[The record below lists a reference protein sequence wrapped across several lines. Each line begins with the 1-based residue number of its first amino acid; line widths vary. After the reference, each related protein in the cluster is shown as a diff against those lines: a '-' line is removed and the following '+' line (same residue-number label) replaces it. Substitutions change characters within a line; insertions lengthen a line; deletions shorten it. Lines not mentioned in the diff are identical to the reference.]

1 MIENQT
7 KTISQAQSEGN
18 SWVTWAKLLG
28 CSLFGI
34 GFFLTPFVYEG
45 SWTIALG
52 VVSNVFTSL
61 IGENMK
67 YFTCSIFIIGALLSV
82 IYNLTPR
89 SFSTRLPH
97 SEKFIASHWLWT
109 LLSVIGGVTA
119 GMTLFQVGPE
129 WVIAKETGV
138 TAYIDVAGAIF
149 LLIGL
154 GCLFLPFLTDYGL
167 LDFVGTLLQKGFHK
181 AFNLPGRATIDTLAS
196 WVGSSSIAVVMT
208 NYQYK
213 QGYYSARESA
223 VIATNFSVVSI
234 PFVLLTAQVAGIES
248 HFLQLY
254 GSMLLICIL
263 CAVITPKLPPLST
276 FKDDYYGGKEKQLN
290 EHVGEGEKRLNCA
303 MQRAIVTA
311 KRSPSPAQSVNKGF
325 WSMIDIYL
333 MMMPAA
339 MTIEFIT
346 LSVYYNTG
354 ILQAMSYP
362 LYLML
367 DALQVPEA
375 RLAAPGLFIGLMDQF
390 VPTIIASNISDPF
403 TKFILAGLS
412 VTQLIFFAETAI
424 LIMRSAIP
432 ITILQL
438 VSIFIIRTI
447 IAFPILYGIAHMLF

>member
-1 MIENQT
+1 MEERT
-7 KTISQAQSEGN
+7 SPDLLDTSTF
-18 SWVTWAKLLG
+18 VTWAKLLG

-34 GFFLTPFVYEG
+34 AFFLTPFVYEG

-52 VVSNVFTSL
+52 VVSNYFSSV

-67 YFTCSIFIIGALLSV
+67 FFTCSIFIVGAVVSV
-82 IYNLTPR
+82 VYNLTPK
-89 SFSTRLPH
+89 SLSSRLPL
-97 SEKFIASHWLWT
+97 SEKFVASHWLWT

-119 GMTLFQVGPE
+119 AMTLFQVGPD

-181 AFNLPGRATIDTLAS
+181 VFNLPGRATIDTLAS

-213 QGYYSARESA
+213 QGFYSARESA

-248 HFLQLY
+248 HFLPLY
-254 GSMLLICIL
+254 GSMLFICIL
-263 CAVITPKLPPLST
+263 CAVVTPKLPPLSG
-276 FKDDYYGGKEKQLN
+276 FKDEYYGGREKQLN
-290 EHVGEGEKRLNCA
+290 ENVELGESRFMCA
-303 MQRAIVTA
+303 SHRAIKTA
-311 KRSPSPAQSVNKGF
+311 KRSPSPAQSMNKGF

-339 MTIEFIT
+339 MTIEFLT

-354 ILQAMSYP
+354 ILQAISYP
-362 LYLML
+362 LYLL
-367 DALQVPEA
+367 LEALQVPEA
-375 RLAAPGLFIGLMDQF
+375 QLAAPGLFIGLMDQF
-390 VPTIIASNISDPF
+390 VPTIIAGSISDPF

-432 ITILQL
+432 LTITQL
-438 VSIFIIRTI
+438 ISIFAIRTV